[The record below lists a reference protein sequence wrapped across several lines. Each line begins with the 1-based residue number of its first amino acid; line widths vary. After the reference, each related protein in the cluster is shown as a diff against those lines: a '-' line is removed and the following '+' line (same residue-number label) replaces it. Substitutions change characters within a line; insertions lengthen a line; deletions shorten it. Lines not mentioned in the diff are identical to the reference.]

1 MKNEASAIGFRTLIA
16 ARDGDNLPA
25 ESLQRGR
32 DFGAGLRDAAMKVLS
47 VNVGERT
54 TIEYQGKLVE
64 TGFFKFP
71 VSRSVLAR
79 REGLDG
85 DVQVDRRVHGGPHK
99 AIHAF
104 PSEHYSFYRDLFG
117 SVEWTYGHF
126 GENLT
131 TKGLLERDVRIGDRF
146 RIGEAL
152 VEVSQPR
159 SPCFRFGVR
168 LGSRDAVR
176 TCIDSSRTGL
186 YFRVIVEGALKTGD
200 TINAVGSD
208 KDAMTVE
215 EVHRLYYHDKT
226 NREAL
231 CRAVA
236 CETLSPAFRDDFVA
250 RLEQLGAE

>member
-1 MKNEASAIGFRTLIA
+1 
-16 ARDGDNLPA
+16 
-25 ESLQRGR
+25 
-32 DFGAGLRDAAMKVLS
+32 MKVLS

-54 TIEYQGKLVE
+54 TIEHQGKLVE

-71 VSRSVLAR
+71 VSRPILAR
-79 REGLDG
+79 SEGLDG

-104 PSEHYSFYRDLFG
+104 PSEHYGFYRELFG
-117 SVEWTYGHF
+117 SAEWACGHF

-131 TKGLLERDVRIGDRF
+131 TEGLLERDVHIGDRF

-159 SPCFRFGVR
+159 SPCFRFGAR

-176 TCIDSSRTGL
+176 ICVDSARTGL
-186 YFRVIVEGALKTGD
+186 YFRVIEEGILKTGD
-200 TINAVGSD
+200 IINAVGSD
-208 KDAMTVE
+208 KGAMTVE

-231 CRAVA
+231 CRAVS
-236 CETLSPAFRDDFVA
+236 CEALAPAFRDDFLA
-250 RLEQLGAE
+250 WLEQLGAE

>member
-1 MKNEASAIGFRTLIA
+1 
-16 ARDGDNLPA
+16 
-25 ESLQRGR
+25 
-32 DFGAGLRDAAMKVLS
+32 MKVLS

-54 TIEYQGKLVE
+54 TIEYKGKLVE
-64 TGFFKFP
+64 TGFFKYP
-71 VSRSVLAR
+71 VSRLVLAR
-79 REGLDG
+79 HDGLDG

-104 PSEHYSFYRDLFG
+104 PSEHYGFYRDLFG
-117 SVEWTYGHF
+117 SADWTYGHF

-131 TKGLLERDVRIGDRF
+131 TEGLLESDVRIGDRF

-159 SPCFRFGVR
+159 SPCFRFGAR
-168 LGSRDAVR
+168 LGSRDAIR
-176 TCIDSSRTGL
+176 TCVDSARTGL
-186 YFRVIVEGALKTGD
+186 YFRVIEEGALKAGD
-200 TINAVGSD
+200 TIDAVGSD
-208 KDAMTVE
+208 KGAMTVE

-231 CRAVA
+231 RRAVA
-236 CETLSPAFRDDFVA
+236 CKVLAPGFRDDFVA